1 MKRLTAIL
9 LALIY
14 IATTS
19 GIVINT
25 HYCMGEVAD
34 IALGASNDAKC
45 DTCGMDN
52 EGCCHDDLQ
61 VIKLTE
67 NHNYTAI
74 NFELPVFEPISLHQ
88 AEQVYLSVPVDGQA
102 GKIRNHSPPLPVSR
116 NILFCV
122 YRI

>member
-1 MKRLTAIL
+1 MKRLLAIF

-25 HYCMGEVAD
+25 HYCMGEIAD

-45 DTCGMDN
+45 GTCGMEN

-67 NHNYTAI
+67 NHHYTSI
-74 NFELPVFEPISLHQ
+74 NFEIPVFESISFNH
-88 AEQVYLSVPVDGQA
+88 AGQEYIAIPSEMPA

-116 NILFCV
+116 NIFFCV

>member
-1 MKRLTAIL
+1 MKRLTAII

-14 IATTS
+14 IAATS
-19 GIVINT
+19 GLVINT
-25 HYCMGEVAD
+25 HYCMGEVAE
-34 IALGASNDAKC
+34 IAFGTSDSATC
-45 DTCGMDN
+45 ETCGMEN

-67 NHNYTAI
+67 NHHYTSA
-74 NFELPVFEPISLHQ
+74 NFEIPVFEPISFRHE
-88 AEQVYLSVPVDGQA
+88 EQEYLSIPAEVQA
-102 GKIRNHSPPLPVSR
+102 GKNRNHSPPLPVSR